1 MTYRTD
7 IRLTGDLGTTLTG
20 RGDLET
26 VTEYDNALVQ
36 RATLRVMNAV
46 FEDRGRPNTPQN
58 VEDVR
63 DKAARALRADD
74 VVNQPIDV
82 SASVSEDTLV
92 LDTEIGPDLTVR
104 FTLP

>member
-1 MTYRTD
+1 MTD
-7 IRLTGDLGTTLTG
+7 SLGTTLTG

-26 VTEYDNALVQ
+26 VTEYRDAVTQ

-63 DKAARALRADD
+63 DKAERALRADD
-74 VVNQPIDV
+74 VVNQPVDV
-82 SASVSEDTLV
+82 SADVNGDTLR
-92 LDTEIGPDLTVR
+92 LDTEIGGDLTVR
-104 FTLP
+104 LTLP

>member
-7 IRLTGDLGTTLTG
+7 IRLTDSLGTTLTG

-26 VTEYDNALVQ
+26 VTEYRDAVVQ
-36 RATLRVMNAV
+36 RATLRAMNAV

-63 DKAARALRADD
+63 DKAERALRADD
-74 VVNQPIDV
+74 VVNQPVDV
-82 SASVSEDTLV
+82 SADVNGDTLR
-92 LDTEIGPDLTVR
+92 LDTEIGGDLTVR
-104 FTLP
+104 LTLP